1 MSNKLDVTGKW
12 YGVLSSLGI
21 DRNYLQ
27 NKHGPCPICMEG
39 TDRFRFDDKDGRGT
53 YYCNTCGAGDGFELL
68 QKVHG
73 WSFTDCL
80 DAIRPIID
88 HTTFQPAKQ
97 KKDPVP
103 ALRKV
108 AKMAEPIVYRGYICD
123 YLANRGINDYPETLK
138 EANLYTWEH
147 GAKLGPFPTMLGLI
161 QDAKGVGVSWH
172 LTYTKNGMKLKGGTA
187 RKIMPPKGTITGAAI
202 RLHEHEGTICLAEG
216 IETAIAASQISG
228 LPAFSVMN
236 AHCMATFEPPEDITE
251 VQIYADNDKSYVGQK
266 SAYQLAE
273 RLAAKQIKVDV
284 HISPTPGEDWLDE
297 FNKFKLEEFL
307 NEDN

>member
-1 MSNKLDVTGKW
+1 MSNRLDVTNKW
-12 YGVLSSLGI
+12 YGVLTTLGI
-21 DRNYLQ
+21 DRKYLQ
-27 NKHGPCPICMEG
+27 NKHGPCPICG
-39 TDRFRFDDKDGRGT
+39 GKDRFRFDDKDGRGT
-53 YYCNTCGAGDGFELL
+53 YYCNSCGAGDGFELL

-73 WSFTDCL
+73 WSFIDCV
-80 DAIRPIID
+80 DAIRPIIE
-88 HTTFQPAKQ
+88 HTTIQPSKP

-108 AKMAEPIVYRGYICD
+108 AKMAEAIRPSSDID
-123 YLANRGINDYPETLK
+123 TYLMLRGINDYPDTLK
-138 EANLYTWEH
+138 EAMLYTWEH

-161 QDAKGVGVSWH
+161 QDVNGVGVSWH
-172 LTYTKNGMKLKGGTA
+172 LTYTKNGRKLQGGTA

-216 IETAIAASQISG
+216 IETALAASKISK

-236 AHCMATFEPPEDITE
+236 AHCMATFEPPKDIKE

-273 RLAAKQIKVDV
+273 RLAAKQIDVSV

-297 FNKFKLEEFL
+297 FNKLKLKEMF

>member
-1 MSNKLDVTGKW
+1 MSNRLDVTGKW
-12 YGVLSSLGI
+12 YGVLTALGI
-21 DRNYLQ
+21 DSNFLQ
-27 NKHGPCPICMEG
+27 NKHGPCPICG
-39 TDRFRFDDKDGRGT
+39 GKDRFRFDDKDGRGT
-53 YYCNTCGAGDGFELL
+53 YYCNSCGAGDGFELL

-80 DAIRPIID
+80 DSIRPIIE
-88 HTTFQPAKQ
+88 HTTFQPAKP

-108 AKMAEPIVYRGYICD
+108 AKMAEAIRPNSDIDTYLILRGVD
-123 YLANRGINDYPETLK
+123 DYPDTLK
-138 EANLYTWEH
+138 EAMLYTWEH

-161 QDAKGVGVSWH
+161 QDARGVGVSWH
-172 LTYTKNGMKLKGGTA
+172 LTYTKNGKKLQGGTA

-216 IETAIAASQISG
+216 IETALAASKISK

-273 RLAAKQIKVDV
+273 RLAAKQIKVGV

-297 FNKFKLEEFL
+297 FNKLKLKEMF

>member
-1 MSNKLDVTGKW
+1 MSNKLDVTNKW
-12 YGVLSSLGI
+12 YGVLTTLGI
-21 DRNYLQ
+21 DREYLQ

-39 TDRFRFDDKDGRGT
+39 KDRFRFDDKDGRGT

-68 QKVHG
+68 QKVYG
-73 WSFTDCL
+73 WSFIDCV
-80 DAIRPIID
+80 DAIRPIIE
-88 HTTFQPAKQ
+88 HTTIQPSKP

-108 AKMAEPIVYRGYICD
+108 AKMAQQIRPNSDVDTYLTLRG
-123 YLANRGINDYPETLK
+123 LSDYPETLK
-138 EANLYTWEH
+138 EAQLYTWEH
-147 GAKLGPFPTMLGLI
+147 GAKLGPFPTMMGLI

-172 LTYTKNGMKLKGGTA
+172 LTYTKNGRKLQGGTA

-216 IETAIAASQISG
+216 IETALAASQISK

-236 AHCMATFEPPEDITE
+236 AHCMATFEPPVDIE
-251 VQIYADNDKSYVGQK
+251 CVKIYADNDKSYVGQK

-273 RLAAKQIKVDV
+273 RLAAKKIHVDV

-297 FNKFKLEEFL
+297 FNKLKLKEMF
-307 NEDN
+307 NENN

>member
-1 MSNKLDVTGKW
+1 MSNRLDVTGKW
-12 YGVLSSLGI
+12 YGVLTALGI
-21 DRNYLQ
+21 DSNFLQ
-27 NKHGPCPICMEG
+27 NKHGPCPICG
-39 TDRFRFDDKDGRGT
+39 GKDRFRFDDKDGRGT
-53 YYCNTCGAGDGFELL
+53 YYCNSCGAGDGFELL

-80 DAIRPIID
+80 DSIRPIIE
-88 HTTFQPAKQ
+88 HTTFQPAKP

-108 AKMAEPIVYRGYICD
+108 AKMAEAIRPNSDIDTYLILRGVD
-123 YLANRGINDYPETLK
+123 DYPDTLK
-138 EANLYTWEH
+138 EAMLYTWEH

-161 QDAKGVGVSWH
+161 QDARGVGVSWH
-172 LTYTKNGMKLKGGTA
+172 LTYTKNGKKLQGGTA

-216 IETAIAASQISG
+216 IETALAASKISK

-297 FNKFKLEEFL
+297 FNKLKLKEMF

>member
-1 MSNKLDVTGKW
+1 MSNRLDVTGKW
-12 YGVLSSLGI
+12 YGVLTALGI
-21 DRNYLQ
+21 DSNFLQ
-27 NKHGPCPICMEG
+27 NKHGPCPICG
-39 TDRFRFDDKDGRGT
+39 GKDRFRFDDKDGRGT
-53 YYCNTCGAGDGFELL
+53 YYCNSCGAGDGFELL

-80 DAIRPIID
+80 DSIRPIIE
-88 HTTFQPAKQ
+88 HTTFQPAKP

-108 AKMAEPIVYRGYICD
+108 AKMAEAIRPNSDIDTYLILRGVD
-123 YLANRGINDYPETLK
+123 DYPDTLK
-138 EANLYTWEH
+138 EAMLYTWEH

-161 QDAKGVGVSWH
+161 QDARGVGVSWH
-172 LTYTKNGMKLKGGTA
+172 LTYTKNGKKLQGGTA

-216 IETAIAASQISG
+216 IETALAASKISK

-251 VQIYADNDKSYVGQK
+251 IQIYADNDKSYVGQK

-273 RLAAKQIKVDV
+273 RLAAKQIKVGV

-297 FNKFKLEEFL
+297 FNKLKLKEMF

>member
-1 MSNKLDVTGKW
+1 MSNRLEVTGKW
-12 YGVLSSLGI
+12 YGVLTALGI
-21 DRNYLQ
+21 DSNFLQ
-27 NKHGPCPICMEG
+27 NKHGPCPICG
-39 TDRFRFDDKDGRGT
+39 GKDRFRFDDKDGRGT
-53 YYCNTCGAGDGFELL
+53 YYCNSCGAGDGFELL

-80 DAIRPIID
+80 DSIRPIIE
-88 HTTFQPAKQ
+88 HTTFQPAKP

-108 AKMAEPIVYRGYICD
+108 AKMAKPIVYRGYICD

-161 QDAKGVGVSWH
+161 QDARGVGVSWH

-236 AHCMATFEPPEDITE
+236 AHCMATFEPPEDVTE
-251 VQIYADNDKSYVGQK
+251 VQI
-266 SAYQLAE
+266 
-273 RLAAKQIKVDV
+273 
-284 HISPTPGEDWLDE
+284 
-297 FNKFKLEEFL
+297 
-307 NEDN
+307 

>member
-1 MSNKLDVTGKW
+1 MSNRLDVTGKW
-12 YGVLSSLGI
+12 YGVLTALGI
-21 DRNYLQ
+21 DSNFLQ
-27 NKHGPCPICMEG
+27 NKHGPCPICG
-39 TDRFRFDDKDGRGT
+39 GKDRFRFDDKDGRGT
-53 YYCNTCGAGDGFELL
+53 YYCNSCGAGDGFELL

-80 DAIRPIID
+80 DSIRPIIE
-88 HTTFQPAKQ
+88 HTTFQPAKP

-108 AKMAEPIVYRGYICD
+108 AKMAEAIRPSSDID
-123 YLANRGINDYPETLK
+123 TYLMLRGINDYPDTLK
-138 EANLYTWEH
+138 VAMLHTWEH

-161 QDAKGVGVSWH
+161 QDARGVGVSWH
-172 LTYTKNGMKLKGGTA
+172 LTYTKNGRKLQGGTA

-216 IETAIAASQISG
+216 IETALAASKISK

-273 RLAAKQIKVDV
+273 RLAAKQIKVGV

-297 FNKFKLEEFL
+297 FNKLKLKEMF

>member
-1 MSNKLDVTGKW
+1 M
-12 YGVLSSLGI
+12 
-21 DRNYLQ
+21 
-27 NKHGPCPICMEG
+27 
-39 TDRFRFDDKDGRGT
+39 
-53 YYCNTCGAGDGFELL
+53 
-68 QKVHG
+68 
-73 WSFTDCL
+73 
-80 DAIRPIID
+80 
-88 HTTFQPAKQ
+88 
-97 KKDPVP
+97 
-103 ALRKV
+103 RKV
-108 AKMAEPIVYRGYICD
+108 AKMAEPIRPNSDVET
-123 YLANRGINDYPETLK
+123 YLTLRGIHDYPDTLK
-138 EANLYTWEH
+138 EAMLYTWEH

-172 LTYTKNGMKLKGGTA
+172 LTYTKNGRKLQGGTA

-216 IETAIAASQISG
+216 IETALAASKISG

-273 RLAAKQIKVDV
+273 RLAAKQIHVDV

-297 FNKFKLEEFL
+297 FNKLKLEELL
-307 NEDN
+307 NENN

>member
-1 MSNKLDVTGKW
+1 VSNKLDVTNKW
-12 YGVLSSLGI
+12 YGVLTTLGI
-21 DRNYLQ
+21 DREYLQ

-39 TDRFRFDDKDGRGT
+39 KDRFRFDDKDGRGT

-68 QKVHG
+68 QKVYG
-73 WSFTDCL
+73 WSFIDCV
-80 DAIRPIID
+80 DAIRPIIE
-88 HTTFQPAKQ
+88 HTTIQPSKP

-108 AKMAEPIVYRGYICD
+108 AKMAQQIRPNSDVDTYLTLRG
-123 YLANRGINDYPETLK
+123 LSDYPETLK
-138 EANLYTWEH
+138 EAQLYTWEH
-147 GAKLGPFPTMLGLI
+147 GAKLGPFPTMMGLI

-172 LTYTKNGMKLKGGTA
+172 LTYTQNGRKLKGCTS

-216 IETAIAASQISG
+216 IETALAASQISK

-273 RLAAKQIKVDV
+273 RLAAKKIHVDV

-297 FNKFKLEEFL
+297 FNKLKLKEMF
-307 NEDN
+307 NENN

>member
-1 MSNKLDVTGKW
+1 VSNKLDVTNKW
-12 YGVLSSLGI
+12 YGVLTTLGI
-21 DRNYLQ
+21 DREYLQ

-39 TDRFRFDDKDGRGT
+39 KDRFRFDDKDGRGT

-68 QKVHG
+68 QKVYG
-73 WSFTDCL
+73 WSFIDCV
-80 DAIRPIID
+80 DAIRPIIE
-88 HTTFQPAKQ
+88 HTTIQPSKP

-108 AKMAEPIVYRGYICD
+108 AKMAQQIRPNSDVDTYLTLRG
-123 YLANRGINDYPETLK
+123 LSDYPETLK
-138 EANLYTWEH
+138 EAQLYTWEH
-147 GAKLGPFPTMLGLI
+147 GAKLGPFPTMMGLI
-161 QDAKGVGVSWH
+161 QDTKGVGVSWH
-172 LTYTKNGMKLKGGTA
+172 LTYTKNGRKLQGGTA

-216 IETAIAASQISG
+216 IETALAASQISK

-273 RLAAKQIKVDV
+273 RLAAKKIHVDV

-297 FNKFKLEEFL
+297 FNKLKLKEMF
-307 NEDN
+307 NENN